1 MKAILEL
8 LERKNQ
14 FLSEFFNL
22 NERELVHFQQ
32 SNFDQLDYFYQA
44 RESLLEIIHHI
55 DEKIDELQVA
65 LGEYSPTDD
74 EKTNLKKSLTIKDD
88 FVHKILSQ
96 DLVILQC
103 IDDEK
108 SSIIRELQEVQKNK
122 KSISAYKSPTFNKTL
137 DEEV

>member
-1 MKAILEL
+1 MNAILEL

-14 FLSEFFNL
+14 FLSEFFDL
-22 NERELVHFQQ
+22 NEREIVQFQQ

-55 DEKIDELQVA
+55 DQKIDELQVA

-74 EKTNLKKSLTIKDD
+74 EKVSLKKSLTTKDN

-108 SSIIRELQEVQKNK
+108 SAIIRELQEVQKNK
-122 KSISAYKSPTFNKTL
+122 KGISAYKSPTFHKTL